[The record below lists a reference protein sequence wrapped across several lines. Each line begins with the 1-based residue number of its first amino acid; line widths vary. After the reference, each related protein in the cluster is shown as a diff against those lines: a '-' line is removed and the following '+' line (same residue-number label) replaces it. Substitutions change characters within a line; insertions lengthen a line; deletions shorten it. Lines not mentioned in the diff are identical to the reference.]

1 MHLKSFNKTNE
12 NILRMCNHFLEV
24 PQCVYPS
31 SHLFFYGEI
40 RNFTVVP
47 KQPFVLFTTK
57 YKILKTAPKR
67 TFVFFCNE
75 IENFESCTQTAIR
88 ISHKEIRNLTFII
101 NLDLFLKIGKKYDF
115 EYFVSFFTMK
125 NEIRDIIELW
135 NTRYWHKG
143 L

>member
-1 MHLKSFNKTNE
+1 
-12 NILRMCNHFLEV
+12 MC
-24 PQCVYPS
+24 
-31 SHLFFYGEI
+31 
-40 RNFTVVP
+40 VP
-47 KQPFVLFTTK
+47 KQPFVFLWRNTK
-57 YKILKTAPKR
+57 FYSCSQTAICSFYNEIQNFENC
-67 TFVFFCNE
+67 TQTNICFFCNE

-135 NTRYWHKG
+135 NTRY
-143 L
+143 